1 MKESLSET
9 VEWTFYSKS
18 WKEKK
23 KKTIES
29 YVIVSGDVIQSAS
42 NTL

>member
-9 VEWTFYSKS
+9 LEWTFYSKS

-23 KKTIES
+23 KRIES
-29 YVIVSGDVIQSAS
+29 NVFISGDVIQSAS